1 MANPVPDRRQTA
13 YVEPMR
19 ILWLCGG
26 FLFVGLALIGV
37 VLPLLPTVPFLLLAA
52 FCFAR
57 SSERFH
63 RWLIEHP
70 TLGPPI
76 ADWRA
81 SGAIRPR
88 AKWLATA
95 SIAAA
100 FSLSVILGL
109 KAWVLAVQ
117 AAVLVCVMI
126 FIWTRPDGARVSA
139 LPPSDDTAPPAPHAG
154 SDRRD

>member
-1 MANPVPDRRQTA
+1 
-13 YVEPMR
+13 MR
-19 ILWLCGG
+19 IIWLISG
-26 FLFVGLALIGV
+26 FICVGLAMIGV

-63 RWLIEHP
+63 SWLIEHP

-81 SGAIRPR
+81 SGAISRR
-88 AKWLATA
+88 AKILATV

-100 FSLSVILGL
+100 FSISVLLGL
-109 KAWVLAVQ
+109 KPWILAVQ
-117 AAVLVCVMI
+117 AATLTCVMI
-126 FIWTRPDGARVSA
+126 FIWSRPEGARVIPSP
-139 LPPSDDTAPPAPHAG
+139 LLSDDKVPPMPPAG